1 MKSLPE
7 DDRTTNQFERL
18 RQRLRKALLWGFS
31 MTLICG
37 VFFLGLFLTKTERF
51 QSLFKSPESIKK
63 QEVFGFAPYWT
74 LSKIGKVDWKSLT
87 TFAYFSLPVSS
98 DGSIPRDSY
107 EWSVFNGEKLKRLMT
122 AASDNKVKRV
132 VTLTQM
138 EASVIEQFLNDRDA
152 WERLSAD
159 SVEILKT
166 YGLDGVNIDFEYIP
180 SNNYLK
186 GKLTEFVKSYTD
198 NLNSQLKD
206 PYITVSVLASSVRF
220 NRIYDISALT
230 QITDGVFMMAYDFY
244 YPGSEMIGPSAPLYG
259 YNNGQGPFW
268 YDVSTAVDDFIK
280 VADSKKIILGI
291 GFYGWS
297 YPAYSPAPK
306 TNKVDGTRAQATTN
320 VKAQESPSIQSS
332 PIGGWDDFA
341 KVPWKGYW
349 DNNGWHVVY
358 LEDERSLSHKLDF
371 ASKKN
376 LGGIGI
382 WALGYEGNSQL
393 WSMLREQT
401 YN

>member
-7 DDRTTNQFERL
+7 DDRRTNQLERL

-31 MTLICG
+31 MTLIGG

-63 QEVFGFAPYWT
+63 QEIFGFAPYWT

-87 TFAYFSLPVSS
+87 TFAYFSLPVNA

-107 EWSVFNGEKLKRLMT
+107 EWSVFKSDKLKKLM
-122 AASDNKVKRV
+122 AEAGDNHVKKV

-138 EASVIEQFLNDRDA
+138 EASVIEQFLDDRNA
-152 WERLSAD
+152 WDRLSAD

-186 GKLTEFVKSYTD
+186 GKFSEFVKSYTE

-230 QITDGVFMMAYDFY
+230 QMTDGVFMMAYDFY

-259 YNNGQGPFW
+259 F
-268 YDVSTAVDDFIK
+268 D
-280 VADSKKIILGI
+280 
-291 GFYGWS
+291 
-297 YPAYSPAPK
+297 
-306 TNKVDGTRAQATTN
+306 
-320 VKAQESPSIQSS
+320 
-332 PIGGWDDFA
+332 
-341 KVPWKGYW
+341 
-349 DNNGWHVVY
+349 NGWHVVY
-358 LEDERSLSHKLDF
+358 LEDERSLAHKLDY
-371 ASKKN
+371 ANKKN
-376 LGGIGI
+376 LGGVGI
-382 WALGYEGNSQL
+382 WALGYEDGFQL
-393 WSMLREQT
+393 WSMLKSQM